1 MNESPW
7 SPGSLSFYLPA
18 LLNTAIP
25 FLVPPKWVPPKV
37 DLLLHPLDE
46 SPTHFSTYLPPHPH
60 FLCGLQMQLTHLS
73 PFWQTVLRKDSF
85 DSAVSLLYLVF
96 SLNDFVCL
104 FHLILFT
111 SPNSSWQA
119 SSWFLHQSPN
129 SFRNIMERRV
139 EWEGW
144 LLKTWMQMALLT
156 SCVT

>member
-25 FLVPPKWVPPKV
+25 FLVPPKWVPPKA
-37 DLLLHPLDE
+37 DLLPHPLDE
-46 SPTHFSTYLPPHPH
+46 SSTHFSTYLPPTSSFP
-60 FLCGLQMQLTHLS
+60 LWTS
-73 PFWQTVLRKDSF
+73 DAADTFWQTVLRKDSF

-96 SLNDFVCL
+96 SLNDFLCA

-119 SSWFLHQSPN
+119 SFWFLHQSPN

-139 EWEGW
+139 EFREGW